1 MKKEL
6 GLAVESA
13 GEESADGDGSEEGV
27 AKQSIAQRQVSTKW
41 VVVITSLLVAAV
53 VGLFVFLLATRD
65 SQQSFLVGRGI
76 VGQPAPLIE
85 GETIDGGTFNSD
97 HHLGK
102 WMVVNFFASWCV
114 GCIEEYPELE
124 EFNQRH
130 QSGDAIV
137 VTVVFNDTRERVLQ
151 SVMGDADW
159 PVIYG
164 ENRDDTG
171 RIAVDYSVTA
181 LPETYVVSPSGV
193 VVEKLV
199 GASGVTA
206 DSLDFVIARES
217 AALARAAEQQ
227 ADADLS
233 S

>member
-1 MKKEL
+1 MT
-6 GLAVESA
+6 
-13 GEESADGDGSEEGV
+13 EEEV
-27 AKQSIAQRQVSTKW
+27 AQSIGQRQVSTKW
-41 VVVITSLLVAAV
+41 AVVITSLLVAAV
-53 VGLFVFLLATRD
+53 VGLFVFFLASRD

-85 GETIDGGTFNSD
+85 GQTIDGGTFNSD

-114 GCIEEYPELE
+114 GCIEEYPELV
-124 EFNQRH
+124 EFNERH
-130 QSGDAIV
+130 QNGDAIV
-137 VTVVFNDTRERVLQ
+137 VTVVFNDTRERVLA
-151 SVMGDADW
+151 SVMGDAEW

-217 AALARAAEQQ
+217 AALARAAQQQ

>member
-1 MKKEL
+1 MKKE
-6 GLAVESA
+6 A
-13 GEESADGDGSEEGV
+13 GPKEAGPERFAEEDV
-27 AKQSIAQRQVSTKW
+27 AEQSIGQRQVQAKW
-41 VVVITSLLVAAV
+41 VVVITGLLVAAV
-53 VGLFVFLLATRD
+53 VGLFVFFLATRD
-65 SQQSFLVGRGI
+65 SQQSFLIGRGI

-85 GETIDGGTFNSD
+85 GDTLDGGAFNSD

-102 WMVVNFFASWCV
+102 WVVVNFFASWCV

-124 EFNQRH
+124 KFHERH

-151 SVMGDADW
+151 SPMGGAEW
-159 PVIYG
+159 PVIFG

-171 RIAVDYSVTA
+171 KIAVDYSVTA
-181 LPETYVVSPSGV
+181 LPETYVISPAGV

-217 AALARAAEQQ
+217 AALARAAERQQ
-227 ADADLS
+227 TVES
-233 S
+233 PT

>member
-1 MKKEL
+1 MKEEAEL
-6 GLAVESA
+6 
-13 GEESADGDGSEEGV
+13 EEEGAKEGV
-27 AKQSIAQRQVSTKW
+27 AEQSIGQRQVQAKW
-41 VVVITSLLVAAV
+41 VAVITSLLVVAV
-53 VGLFVFLLATRD
+53 VGLFVFILATRD
-65 SQQSFLVGRGI
+65 SQQSFLIGRGI

-85 GETIDGGTFNSD
+85 GQTIDGGTFNSD

-102 WMVVNFFASWCV
+102 WVVVNFFASWCV

-124 EFNQRH
+124 KFHKRH
-130 QSGDAIV
+130 QNGDAIV
-137 VTVVFNDTRERVLQ
+137 VTVVFNDTRERVLR
-151 SVMGDADW
+151 SPMRGAEW
-159 PVIYG
+159 PVIFG

-181 LPETYVVSPSGV
+181 LPETYVISPAGV

-206 DSLDFVIARES
+206 DSLDLVIARES
-217 AALARAAEQQ
+217 AALARAAEQ
-227 ADADLS
+227 S

>member
-1 MKKEL
+1 MKEETE
-6 GLAVESA
+6 LAVESVDQ
-13 GEESADGDGSEEGV
+13 ESEEKG
-27 AKQSIAQRQVSTKW
+27 AAEQSIAQRKVSTKW
-41 VVVITSLLVAAV
+41 AVIITSLLVAAV

-85 GETIDGGTFNSD
+85 GQTIDGGTFNSD

-164 ENRDDTG
+164 ENRDETG

-206 DSLDFVIARES
+206 DSLDFVIVRES
-217 AALARAAEQQ
+217 AALAQAGEQRANEQQ
-227 ADADLS
+227 ASAVG
-233 S
+233 

>member
-1 MKKEL
+1 MKEEQES
-6 GLAVESA
+6 AVESA
-13 GEESADGDGSEEGV
+13 DEKGTEKGV
-27 AKQSIAQRQVSTKW
+27 AKQSIGQRQVSTGW
-41 VVVITSLLVAAV
+41 AVAITSLLVAAV
-53 VGLFVFLLATRD
+53 VGFLVFLLAASD
-65 SQQSFLVGRGI
+65 SQQSFLIGRGI

-85 GETIDGGTFNSD
+85 GQTIDGGTFNSD

-130 QSGDAIV
+130 QEGEAIV
-137 VTVVFNDTRERVLQ
+137 VTVVFNDTRERVLA
-151 SVMGDADW
+151 SVMGNADW
-159 PVIYG
+159 PVIFG

-171 RIAVDYSVTA
+171 KIAVDYSVTA

-217 AALARAAEQQ
+217 AALAQAGERQAA
-227 ADADLS
+227 AIS
-233 S
+233 

>member
-1 MKKEL
+1 MKEEL

-13 GEESADGDGSEEGV
+13 DKESSDGDGSEEGV
-27 AKQSIAQRQVSTKW
+27 SKQSIAQRKVSTKW
-41 VVVITSLLVAAV
+41 AVVITSLLVAAV

-114 GCIEEYPELE
+114 GCIEEYPELVD
-124 EFNQRH
+124 FNQRH
-130 QSGDAIV
+130 QRGDAIV

-217 AALARAAEQQ
+217 AALARAAGQQ

>member
-1 MKKEL
+1 MKEEPE
-6 GLAVESA
+6 LAVESA
-13 GEESADGDGSEEGV
+13 DEKGTEKGI
-27 AKQSIAQRQVSTKW
+27 AKQGIGQRQVSTKW
-41 VVVITSLLVAAV
+41 AVAITSLLVAAV
-53 VGLFVFLLATRD
+53 VGFLVFLLAASD

-85 GETIDGGTFNSD
+85 GQTIDGGTFNSD

-130 QSGDAIV
+130 QEGDAIV

-151 SVMGDADW
+151 SPMGDADW

-171 RIAVDYSVTA
+171 KIAVDYSVTA

-206 DSLDFVIARES
+206 DSLDLVIARES
-217 AALARAAEQQ
+217 AALAQAGEQQ
-227 ADADLS
+227 AS
-233 S
+233 TGS

>member
-1 MKKEL
+1 MKEEL

-13 GEESADGDGSEEGV
+13 DKESSDGDGSEEGV
-27 AKQSIAQRQVSTKW
+27 SKQSIAQRKVSTKW
-41 VVVITSLLVAAV
+41 AVVITSLLVAAV

-114 GCIEEYPELE
+114 GCIEEYPELVD
-124 EFNQRH
+124 FNQRH
-130 QSGDAIV
+130 QRGDAIV

-217 AALARAAEQQ
+217 AALASAAEQQ
-227 ADADLS
+227 TDAGS
-233 S
+233 

>member
-1 MKKEL
+1 M
-6 GLAVESA
+6 
-13 GEESADGDGSEEGV
+13 
-27 AKQSIAQRQVSTKW
+27 
-41 VVVITSLLVAAV
+41 
-53 VGLFVFLLATRD
+53 
-65 SQQSFLVGRGI
+65 
-76 VGQPAPLIE
+76 
-85 GETIDGGTFNSD
+85 
-97 HHLGK
+97 
-102 WMVVNFFASWCV
+102 NFFASWCV

-130 QSGDAIV
+130 QRGDAIV

-227 ADADLS
+227 ADAGS
-233 S
+233 